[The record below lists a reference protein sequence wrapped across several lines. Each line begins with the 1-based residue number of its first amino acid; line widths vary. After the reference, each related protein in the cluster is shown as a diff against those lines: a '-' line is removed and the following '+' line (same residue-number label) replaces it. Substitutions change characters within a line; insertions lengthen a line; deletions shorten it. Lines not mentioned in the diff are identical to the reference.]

1 MVADASQARR
11 ALHGGAGL
19 TGLAGG
25 LTLHQLNPNSRNTMN
40 RLATTAL
47 TLLLAAAS
55 VGASAADTQLTGCAA
70 KRESIRS
77 ELRQAQE
84 QGLSDKVAGLTR
96 ALDEVNAHCRD
107 SSLVERHNKKI
118 LKAQAKVN
126 QTERSLRLAQEAN
139 KEPKKIAK
147 LEGKLEKARA
157 ELAALQA
164 QQP

>member
-1 MVADASQARR
+1 
-11 ALHGGAGL
+11 
-19 TGLAGG
+19 
-25 LTLHQLNPNSRNTMN
+25 MN

-55 VGASAADTQLTGCAA
+55 MGASAASVGNSQLAGCTA

-77 ELRQAQE
+77 ELRQAKE

-107 SSLVERHNKKI
+107 STLIERHNKKV

>member
-1 MVADASQARR
+1 
-11 ALHGGAGL
+11 
-19 TGLAGG
+19 
-25 LTLHQLNPNSRNTMN
+25 MN
-40 RLATTAL
+40 HLSKTAL
-47 TLLLAAAS
+47 TLFLAIAAS
-55 VGASAADTQLTGCAA
+55 GAASAADTQLAGCAA

-77 ELRQAQE
+77 ELRQAKE

-107 SSLVERHNKKI
+107 STLVERHNKKI
-118 LKAQAKVN
+118 VKAQAKVN

-139 KEPKKIAK
+139 KQPKKIAK

-157 ELAALQA
+157 ELTALQA

>member
-1 MVADASQARR
+1 
-11 ALHGGAGL
+11 
-19 TGLAGG
+19 
-25 LTLHQLNPNSRNTMN
+25 MN
-40 RLATTAL
+40 RLSKTAL
-47 TLLLAAAS
+47 TLLVALAASAS
-55 VGASAADTQLTGCAA
+55 TTASAADTQLTGCAA

-107 SSLVERHNKKI
+107 NMLVERHNKKV

-139 KEPKKIAK
+139 KQPKKIAK

>member
-1 MVADASQARR
+1 
-11 ALHGGAGL
+11 
-19 TGLAGG
+19 
-25 LTLHQLNPNSRNTMN
+25 MN
-40 RLATTAL
+40 LLSKTAL
-47 TLLLAAAS
+47 TLLLAAAAM
-55 VGASAADTQLTGCAA
+55 GASAADTQLAGCAA
-70 KRESIRS
+70 KRENIRS
-77 ELRQAQE
+77 ELRQAKE

-107 SSLVERHNKKI
+107 SSLVERHNKKV

-157 ELAALQA
+157 DLAALQA

>member
-1 MVADASQARR
+1 
-11 ALHGGAGL
+11 
-19 TGLAGG
+19 
-25 LTLHQLNPNSRNTMN
+25 MN

-107 SSLVERHNKKI
+107 SSLAERHNKKV

-139 KEPKKIAK
+139 KQPKKIAK

>member
-1 MVADASQARR
+1 
-11 ALHGGAGL
+11 
-19 TGLAGG
+19 
-25 LTLHQLNPNSRNTMN
+25 MN
-40 RLATTAL
+40 RLSKTAL
-47 TLLLAAAS
+47 TLLLAAAC
-55 VGASAADTQLTGCAA
+55 VGASAADTQLAGCAA

-107 SSLVERHNKKI
+107 STLIERHNKKV

-157 ELAALQA
+157 ELTALQA

>member
-1 MVADASQARR
+1 
-11 ALHGGAGL
+11 
-19 TGLAGG
+19 
-25 LTLHQLNPNSRNTMN
+25 MN
-40 RLATTAL
+40 HLSKTAL
-47 TLLLAAAS
+47 TLLVAFAAS
-55 VGASAADTQLTGCAA
+55 GAASAADTQLTGCAA

-77 ELRQAQE
+77 ELRQAKE

-107 SSLVERHNKKI
+107 STLIERHNKKV

-139 KEPKKIAK
+139 KQPKKIAK

-157 ELAALQA
+157 ELTTLQA

>member
-1 MVADASQARR
+1 
-11 ALHGGAGL
+11 
-19 TGLAGG
+19 
-25 LTLHQLNPNSRNTMN
+25 MN
-40 RLATTAL
+40 HLSKTAL
-47 TLLLAAAS
+47 TLLLAIAAS
-55 VGASAADTQLTGCAA
+55 GAASAADTQLAGCAA

-77 ELRQAQE
+77 ELRQAKE

-107 SSLVERHNKKI
+107 STLVERNNKKI
-118 LKAQAKVN
+118 VKAQAKVN

-139 KEPKKIAK
+139 KQPKKIAK

-157 ELAALQA
+157 DLAALQA

>member
-1 MVADASQARR
+1 
-11 ALHGGAGL
+11 
-19 TGLAGG
+19 
-25 LTLHQLNPNSRNTMN
+25 MN
-40 RLATTAL
+40 HLSKTAL
-47 TLLLAAAS
+47 TLFLAIAAS
-55 VGASAADTQLTGCAA
+55 GAASAADTQLAGCAA

-107 SSLVERHNKKI
+107 STLVERHNKKI
-118 LKAQAKVN
+118 VKAQAKVN

>member
-1 MVADASQARR
+1 
-11 ALHGGAGL
+11 
-19 TGLAGG
+19 
-25 LTLHQLNPNSRNTMN
+25 MN
-40 RLATTAL
+40 RLSKTAL
-47 TLLLAAAS
+47 TLLVALAAS
-55 VGASAADTQLTGCAA
+55 GGASAADTQLTGCAA
-70 KRESIRS
+70 KREGIRS

-107 SSLVERHNKKI
+107 STLVERHNKKI
-118 LKAQAKVN
+118 VKAQAKVN

-147 LEGKLEKARA
+147 LEGKLEKAKA

>member
-1 MVADASQARR
+1 
-11 ALHGGAGL
+11 
-19 TGLAGG
+19 
-25 LTLHQLNPNSRNTMN
+25 MN
-40 RLATTAL
+40 RLSKTAL
-47 TLLLAAAS
+47 TLLVALAASAS
-55 VGASAADTQLTGCAA
+55 TTASAADTQLTGCAA

-107 SSLVERHNKKI
+107 SNLIERHNKKV

-147 LEGKLEKARA
+147 LEGKLEKAKA

>member
-1 MVADASQARR
+1 
-11 ALHGGAGL
+11 
-19 TGLAGG
+19 
-25 LTLHQLNPNSRNTMN
+25 MN
-40 RLATTAL
+40 RLSKTAL
-47 TLLLAAAS
+47 TLLVALAASAS
-55 VGASAADTQLTGCAA
+55 TTASAADTQLTGCAA

-107 SSLVERHNKKI
+107 NVLVERHNKKV

-139 KEPKKIAK
+139 KQPKKIAK

-157 ELAALQA
+157 DLAALQA

>member
-1 MVADASQARR
+1 
-11 ALHGGAGL
+11 
-19 TGLAGG
+19 
-25 LTLHQLNPNSRNTMN
+25 MN
-40 RLATTAL
+40 RLSKTAL
-47 TLLLAAAS
+47 TLLLAATC

-84 QGLSDKVAGLTR
+84 QGLADKVAGLTR

-118 LKAQAKVN
+118 VKAQAKVN

-147 LEGKLEKARA
+147 LEGKLEKAKA

>member
-1 MVADASQARR
+1 
-11 ALHGGAGL
+11 
-19 TGLAGG
+19 
-25 LTLHQLNPNSRNTMN
+25 MN

-77 ELRQAQE
+77 ELRQAKE

-107 SSLVERHNKKI
+107 STLVERHNKKI

-147 LEGKLEKARA
+147 LEGKLEKAKA

>member
-1 MVADASQARR
+1 
-11 ALHGGAGL
+11 
-19 TGLAGG
+19 
-25 LTLHQLNPNSRNTMN
+25 MN
-40 RLATTAL
+40 HLSKTAL
-47 TLLLAAAS
+47 TLLLAIAAS
-55 VGASAADTQLTGCAA
+55 GAASAADTQLAGCAA

-77 ELRQAQE
+77 ELRQAKE

-107 SSLVERHNKKI
+107 STLVERHNKKI
-118 LKAQAKVN
+118 VKAQAKVN

-139 KEPKKIAK
+139 KQPKKIAK

>member
-1 MVADASQARR
+1 
-11 ALHGGAGL
+11 
-19 TGLAGG
+19 
-25 LTLHQLNPNSRNTMN
+25 MN

-55 VGASAADTQLTGCAA
+55 VGASAASVAHSQLTGCAA

-77 ELRQAQE
+77 ELSQAQE

-107 SSLVERHNKKI
+107 STLIERHNKKV

-157 ELAALQA
+157 DLAALQA

>member
-1 MVADASQARR
+1 
-11 ALHGGAGL
+11 
-19 TGLAGG
+19 
-25 LTLHQLNPNSRNTMN
+25 MN

-47 TLLLAAAS
+47 TLLLAATC
-55 VGASAADTQLTGCAA
+55 VGASATSAANAQLTGCAA

-77 ELRQAQE
+77 ELQQAQE

-107 SSLVERHNKKI
+107 SSLAERHNKKV

-139 KEPKKIAK
+139 KQPKKIAK

>member
-1 MVADASQARR
+1 
-11 ALHGGAGL
+11 
-19 TGLAGG
+19 
-25 LTLHQLNPNSRNTMN
+25 MN
-40 RLATTAL
+40 RLSKTAL
-47 TLLLAAAS
+47 TLLVALAASAS
-55 VGASAADTQLTGCAA
+55 TTASAADTQLTGCAA

-107 SSLVERHNKKI
+107 NMLVERHNKKV

-139 KEPKKIAK
+139 KQPKKIAK

-157 ELAALQA
+157 DLAALQA

>member
-1 MVADASQARR
+1 
-11 ALHGGAGL
+11 
-19 TGLAGG
+19 
-25 LTLHQLNPNSRNTMN
+25 MN
-40 RLATTAL
+40 LLSKTAL
-47 TLLLAAAS
+47 TLLLAAAC
-55 VGASAADTQLTGCAA
+55 VGASAADTRLAGCAA

-77 ELRQAQE
+77 ELQQAQE

-107 SSLVERHNKKI
+107 NALVERHNKKV

-139 KEPKKIAK
+139 KQPKKIAK

>member
-1 MVADASQARR
+1 
-11 ALHGGAGL
+11 
-19 TGLAGG
+19 
-25 LTLHQLNPNSRNTMN
+25 MN
-40 RLATTAL
+40 RLSKTAL
-47 TLLLAAAS
+47 TLLVALAASAS
-55 VGASAADTQLTGCAA
+55 TTASAADTQLTGCAA

>member
-1 MVADASQARR
+1 
-11 ALHGGAGL
+11 
-19 TGLAGG
+19 
-25 LTLHQLNPNSRNTMN
+25 MN

-55 VGASAADTQLTGCAA
+55 VGASAASVASSQLTGCAA

-77 ELRQAQE
+77 ELQQAKE

-107 SSLVERHNKKI
+107 STLVERHNKKV

>member
-1 MVADASQARR
+1 
-11 ALHGGAGL
+11 
-19 TGLAGG
+19 
-25 LTLHQLNPNSRNTMN
+25 MN
-40 RLATTAL
+40 HLSKTAL
-47 TLLLAAAS
+47 TLLLAIATSGA
-55 VGASAADTQLTGCAA
+55 ASAADTQLAGCAA

-77 ELRQAQE
+77 ELRQAKE

-107 SSLVERHNKKI
+107 STLVERHNKKI
-118 LKAQAKVN
+118 VKAQAKVN

-139 KEPKKIAK
+139 KQPKKIAK

-157 ELAALQA
+157 ELTTLQA

>member
-1 MVADASQARR
+1 
-11 ALHGGAGL
+11 
-19 TGLAGG
+19 
-25 LTLHQLNPNSRNTMN
+25 MN
-40 RLATTAL
+40 RLSKTAL
-47 TLLLAAAS
+47 TLLVALAASAS
-55 VGASAADTQLTGCAA
+55 TTASAADTQLTGCAA

-107 SSLVERHNKKI
+107 NVLVERHNKKV

-139 KEPKKIAK
+139 KQPKKIAK

>member
-1 MVADASQARR
+1 
-11 ALHGGAGL
+11 
-19 TGLAGG
+19 
-25 LTLHQLNPNSRNTMN
+25 MN

-47 TLLLAAAS
+47 TLLLAAVS
-55 VGASAADTQLTGCAA
+55 VGASAAHSQLTGCAA

-77 ELRQAQE
+77 ELQQAQA

-107 SSLVERHNKKI
+107 STLIERHNKKV

>member
-1 MVADASQARR
+1 
-11 ALHGGAGL
+11 
-19 TGLAGG
+19 
-25 LTLHQLNPNSRNTMN
+25 MN

-55 VGASAADTQLTGCAA
+55 VGASAASVANSQLTGCAA

-77 ELRQAQE
+77 DLQQAKE

-96 ALDEVNAHCRD
+96 ALDEVNAYCRD
-107 SSLVERHNKKI
+107 STLIERHNKKV

-139 KEPKKIAK
+139 KQPKKIAK

-157 ELAALQA
+157 DLAALQA

>member
-1 MVADASQARR
+1 
-11 ALHGGAGL
+11 
-19 TGLAGG
+19 
-25 LTLHQLNPNSRNTMN
+25 MN
-40 RLATTAL
+40 RLSKTAL
-47 TLLLAAAS
+47 TLLVALAASAS
-55 VGASAADTQLTGCAA
+55 TIASAADTQLAGCAA

-84 QGLSDKVAGLTR
+84 QGLSDKIAGLTR

-107 SSLVERHNKKI
+107 NVLVERHNKKV

-139 KEPKKIAK
+139 KQPKRIAK

-157 ELAALQA
+157 DLAALQA

>member
-1 MVADASQARR
+1 
-11 ALHGGAGL
+11 
-19 TGLAGG
+19 
-25 LTLHQLNPNSRNTMN
+25 MN

-55 VGASAADTQLTGCAA
+55 MGASATSVANSQLTGCAA

-77 ELRQAQE
+77 ELQQAQA

-107 SSLVERHNKKI
+107 NVLVERHNKKV

-139 KEPKKIAK
+139 KQPKKIAK